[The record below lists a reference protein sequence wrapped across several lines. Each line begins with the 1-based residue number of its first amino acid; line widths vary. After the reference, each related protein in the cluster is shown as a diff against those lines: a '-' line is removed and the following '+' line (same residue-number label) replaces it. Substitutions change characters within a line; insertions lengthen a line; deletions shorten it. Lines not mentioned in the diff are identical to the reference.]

1 MAKTKSRNFAI
12 AFNKNTRT
20 YTLTRRNRPYR
31 KRIPYGMM
39 NFVTVRRDDCYYV
52 DKTDFIEAIEE
63 SNKFFFFIR
72 PRRFGKSLTLSML
85 KQYYDVNMADRFEE
99 LFGGLY
105 IGENPT
111 PEHNTYLIISLNFA
125 VVDANLENYKKSLD
139 AHCNTEFNFF
149 CDVYAQ
155 YLPTG
160 IKEEMNKKDGAA
172 EQLDY
177 LCKECKKSGQKVY
190 LFIDEYDHFT
200 NTILAEPECLNSYKA
215 ETHGTG
221 YLRKFFDTIKSATDN
236 TLERVF
242 VTGVSP
248 VTMDDL
254 TSGFNIGTN
263 YSLSYE
269 FNEMTGFTEEEVRN
283 MLAYYTDTLN
293 LHTYTVD
300 ELIKLMKPWY
310 DNYCFAKAAY
320 GKTTMY
326 NSNMVLYFID
336 NYIRNRGAIPENMI
350 EENIRL
356 DYNKLRMLIRKDKE
370 FAHDASVIQQLVE
383 DGFVTGDLKTGFPAE
398 TIADPD
404 NFVSLLYYFGMV
416 TIDGQHKGKTKF
428 VIPNEVVRE
437 QIFRYLLDTYKENDL
452 DYNAYEKGNLESELA
467 YEAKWKPYFQYI
479 ADRLHTYSSQRDHQ
493 KGEYFVHGFTL
504 AMTCDNKFYRPISE
518 QDTQEGYAD
527 IFLCPLIDNF
537 PDMLHSYIVELKY
550 AKAKDTDAHVQQLYQ
565 DALTQVNRYAQSE
578 VVTSAVKTTQL
589 HKIIVVYKGTEM
601 VVCEEV

>member
-1 MAKTKSRNFAI
+1 MDNNPIKKRMA
-12 AFNKNTRT
+12 
-20 YTLTRRNRPYR
+20 RRQHIYR

-39 NFVTVRRDDCYYV
+39 NFVSVRQDDCYYV
-52 DKTDFIEAIEE
+52 DKTDFIAQIEE
-63 SNKFFFFIR
+63 SNKFFFYIR

-85 KQYYDVNMADRFEE
+85 KQYYDINMADRFEE

-125 VVDANLENYKKSLD
+125 VVDANLENYKKGLD
-139 AHCNTEFNFF
+139 AHCNTEFNYF

-155 YLPTG
+155 YLPANL
-160 IKEEMNKKDGAA
+160 KEEMNKKDGAA

-177 LCKECKKSGQKVY
+177 LCKECKKTGQKVY

-200 NTILAEPECLNSYKA
+200 NTILAEPDCLNSYQA

-221 YLRKFFDTIKSATDN
+221 YLRKFFDTIKSATDS

-269 FNEMTGFTEEEVRN
+269 FNEMTGFTEEEVRE
-283 MLAYYTDTLN
+283 MLTYYTDTLN
-293 LHTYTVD
+293 LHNYTVD
-300 ELIKLMKPWY
+300 ELIELMKPWY
-310 DNYCFAKAAY
+310 DNYCFAKASY
-320 GKTTMY
+320 GETTMY
-326 NSNMVLYFID
+326 NSNMVLYFVD
-336 NYIRNRGAIPENMI
+336 NYVRRKGKIPYNMV
-350 EENIRL
+350 EDNIRV
-356 DYNKLRMLIRKDKE
+356 DYNKLRMLIRRDKE
-370 FAHDASVIQQLVE
+370 FAHDASVIQTLVN
-383 DGFVTGDLKTGFPAE
+383 DGFITGNLKTGFPAE
-398 TIADPD
+398 NIGDPD

-416 TIDGQHKGKTKF
+416 TIAGTYKGKTKF

-452 DYNAYEKGNLESELA
+452 TFENYEKSDLASRLA
-467 YEAKWKPYFQYI
+467 YDGEWKPYFQYI
-479 ADRLHTYSSQRDHQ
+479 ADAIHRYSSQRDKQ

-504 AMTCDNKFYRPISE
+504 AMTCQNQFYRPISE
-518 QDTQEGYAD
+518 SDTQGGYAD
-527 IFLCPLIDNF
+527 IFMLPLLDIYR
-537 PDMLHSYIVELKY
+537 DMLHSYIIELKY
-550 AKAKDTDAHVQQLYQ
+550 AKSKDPESRVEELKQQ
-565 DALTQVNRYAQSE
+565 AIEQVNRYADTE
-578 VVTSAVKTTQL
+578 TVKSAVKTTTL
-589 HKIIVVYKGTEM
+589 HKIVVVFHGTEM
-601 VVCEEV
+601 AVCEEII

>member
-1 MAKTKSRNFAI
+1 MDNNPIKKRMA
-12 AFNKNTRT
+12 
-20 YTLTRRNRPYR
+20 RRQHIYR

-39 NFVTVRRDDCYYV
+39 NFVSVRERDCYYV
-52 DKTDFIEAIEE
+52 DKTPFIEEIEN
-63 SNKFFFFIR
+63 SNMYFFYVR

-85 KQYYDVNMADRFEE
+85 KQYYDINMADRFEE

-125 VVDANLENYKKSLD
+125 VGDANLENDKKGLD
-139 AHCNTEFNFF
+139 AHCNTEFNYF

-155 YLPTG
+155 YLPANF
-160 IKEEMNKKDGAA
+160 KEEMNKKDGAA

-177 LCKECKKSGQKVY
+177 LCKECKKTGQKVY

-200 NTILAEPECLNSYKA
+200 NTILAEPDCLNSYQA

-221 YLRKFFDTIKSATDN
+221 YLRKFFDTIKSATDS

-263 YSLSYE
+263 YSLAYE
-269 FNEMTGFTEEEVRN
+269 FNEMTGFTEEEVRE
-283 MLAYYTDTLN
+283 MLTYYTDTLN
-293 LHTYTVD
+293 LHNYTVD
-300 ELIKLMKPWY
+300 ELIELMKPWY
-310 DNYCFAKAAY
+310 DNYCFAKASC
-320 GKTTMY
+320 GETTMY

-336 NYIRNRGAIPENMI
+336 NYIRNRGRVPENMI

-370 FAHDASVIQQLVE
+370 FAHDASIIQQLVE
-383 DGFVTGDLKTGFPAE
+383 NGFVAGELKTGFPAE
-398 TIADPD
+398 QIGDPD
-404 NFVSLLYYFGMV
+404 NFVNLLYYFGMV
-416 TIDGQHKGKTKF
+416 TIAGNYQGKTKF

-437 QIFRYLLDTYKENDL
+437 QLFRYLLDTYKENDL
-452 DYNAYEKGNLESELA
+452 KYDSYEKGNLESALA
-467 YEAKWKPYFQYI
+467 YRGEWKPYFEYI
-479 ADRLHTYSSQRDHQ
+479 ADSLHKYSSQRDHQ

-518 QDTQEGYAD
+518 KDTQEGYAD
-527 IFLCPLIDNF
+527 IFLCPLVDNF
-537 PDMLHSYIVELKY
+537 SDMLHSYIVELKY
-550 AKAKDTDAHVQQLYQ
+550 AKSKDTDAHVEQLRQ
-565 DALTQVNRYAQSE
+565 EAISQVNRYAESK
-578 VVTSAVKTTQL
+578 VVTSAIKTTQL